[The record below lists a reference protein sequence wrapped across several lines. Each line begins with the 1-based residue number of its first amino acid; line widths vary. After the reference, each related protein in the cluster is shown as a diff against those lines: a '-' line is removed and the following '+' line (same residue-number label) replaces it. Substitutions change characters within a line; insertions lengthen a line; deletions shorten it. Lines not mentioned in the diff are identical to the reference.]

1 MSRNRIYLCLAHMS
15 EAGLE
20 QKYIQ
25 EAFDTNWVVPLG
37 PNVNGFEADLETFL
51 DGRRQAVALSS
62 CTAALHLAL
71 LQMGVGQEDE
81 VLCQSLSFCASSNPV
96 SYCGAKPVLIDSDP
110 DTWNLDPVMLEQ
122 AIQDRIVVTGKKPK
136 AIIVVDLY
144 GMPAKWVEIEAI
156 GRRYDIPIIEDAA
169 NALGSYYDGKPCG
182 LFGELATYSFNG
194 NKIITTSGGGA
205 LLCNDEETKKHTI
218 YLATQARENAPYYQH
233 ETIGF
238 NYRLSNICAG
248 IGRGQMTIL
257 DEHIRH
263 HQHVHDLYTE
273 LLQEVKGIEV
283 HGNPSKAFDSNFWLT
298 TITIDPSVKVKG
310 QETPHRVFSDC
321 EPNDNVEALRVWL
334 DERAIEARP
343 LWKPMHKQPAY
354 KDAPA
359 YVNGVSEGLFKIGMC
374 LPSGPYVSDED
385 VRYIV
390 DCIKSAV
397 VG

>member
-233 ETIGF
+233 EDIGF

-298 TITIDPSVKVKG
+298 TITIDPAVKVKG
-310 QETPHRVFSDC
+310 QEAPHRVFSEC

-334 DERAIEARP
+334 DELAIEARP

-390 DCIKSAV
+390 DCIKSAI